1 MKVKLLKRLRKE
13 AKKKVK
19 LYQMD
24 KTVYKVTSPYYYMS
38 DSYYHML
45 EKAICHTTQ
54 NRRDYILTR
63 IDRMRKEKE
72 QKYPILINI

>member
-1 MKVKLLKRLRKE
+1 MKVKLLKKLRKE

-24 KTVYKVTSPYYYMS
+24 KTVYKVTSPYYYIS
-38 DSYYHML
+38 DSYYHTL
-45 EKAICHTTQ
+45 EEAICHTIQ
-54 NRRDYILTR
+54 NRRDYILTKIAR
-63 IDRMRKEKE
+63 IRKEKE